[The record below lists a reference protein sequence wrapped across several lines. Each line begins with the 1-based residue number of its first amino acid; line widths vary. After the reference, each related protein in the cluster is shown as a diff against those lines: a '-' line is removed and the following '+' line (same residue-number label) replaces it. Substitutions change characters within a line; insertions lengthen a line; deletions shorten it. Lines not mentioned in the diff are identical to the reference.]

1 MVSLETH
8 QETFDAFENNHND
21 SDYSHVLNTELF
33 RQDFK
38 IKTSLKVANNTEK
51 QSACGY
57 LLTLD
62 APFK

>member
-38 IKTSLKVANNTEK
+38 IKTSLKAQKLRISKIKN
-51 QSACGY
+51 SH
-57 LLTLD
+57 L
-62 APFK
+62 PF